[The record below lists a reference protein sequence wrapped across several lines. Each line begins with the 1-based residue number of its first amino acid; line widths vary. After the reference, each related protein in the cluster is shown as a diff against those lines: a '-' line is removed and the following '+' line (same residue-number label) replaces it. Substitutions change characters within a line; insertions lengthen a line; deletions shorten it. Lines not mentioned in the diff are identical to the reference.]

1 VFKIEVLM
9 CGRQHTVEKRY
20 SEFHALHKMVSTTF
34 LNQTVENMIH
44 IEEIITLNKSRLVVI
59 AYKSG

>member
-1 VFKIEVLM
+1 M

-34 LNQTVENMIH
+34 LNQTAVKYEMFCI
-44 IEEIITLNKSRLVVI
+44 
-59 AYKSG
+59 